1 MNRSNQR
8 MAIKQYKIHSRYK
21 NNCDKRRSKILSF
34 PNKETQGEAKA
45 VLEKEKDLSTT
56 IGKTPFSHMQIYNL
70 PGYNKDSQATFNGKL
85 L

>member
-45 VLEKEKDLSTT
+45 VLEKEKRLEYHYW
-56 IGKTPFSHMQIYNL
+56 KNTPFSYADIQFAWIQQRLSSNV
-70 PGYNKDSQATFNGKL
+70 
-85 L
+85 